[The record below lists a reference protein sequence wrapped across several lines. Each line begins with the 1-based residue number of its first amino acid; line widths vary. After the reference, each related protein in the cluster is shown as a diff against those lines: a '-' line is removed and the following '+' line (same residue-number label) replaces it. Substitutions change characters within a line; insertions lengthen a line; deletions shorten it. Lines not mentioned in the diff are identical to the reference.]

1 MQKKSIKNNII
12 LVVLFFLPVVIVLFL
27 YTTDH
32 NNSTLDIVKENVL
45 DLENLTSIQSNN
57 VQFKDHITV
66 LSFLGNNPE
75 SHILEASNLKELV
88 YNKFKGFKT
97 FQLVTVI
104 PFGAE
109 SKAER
114 LRLELTKYKPLE
126 YWKFI
131 YASQSDINKLFST
144 LRTSKYL
151 NYENFVSEVYVIDKE
166 LNQRGRLDDRTD
178 KEIKK
183 ESQVYPLT
191 SYNMS
196 EVSVLKNKMS
206 DDVRIVFTEYRQKRK
221 GEFNSTTR
229 RANDLKAN

>member
-1 MQKKSIKNNII
+1 MQKKTIKNNIVLI
-12 LVVLFFLPVVIVLFL
+12 ILFFLPVVIVLFL

-45 DLENLTSIQSNN
+45 DLKNLPSIKSNN
-57 VQFKDHITV
+57 STQFENHITV

-97 FQLVTVI
+97 FQLVTI
-104 PFGAE
+104 FPFGAE

-131 YASQSDINKLFST
+131 YASQEDINRLFS
-144 LRTSKYL
+144 
-151 NYENFVSEVYVIDKE
+151 I
-166 LNQRGRLDDRTD
+166 
-178 KEIKK
+178 
-183 ESQVYPLT
+183 
-191 SYNMS
+191 
-196 EVSVLKNKMS
+196 
-206 DDVRIVFTEYRQKRK
+206 
-221 GEFNSTTR
+221 
-229 RANDLKAN
+229 